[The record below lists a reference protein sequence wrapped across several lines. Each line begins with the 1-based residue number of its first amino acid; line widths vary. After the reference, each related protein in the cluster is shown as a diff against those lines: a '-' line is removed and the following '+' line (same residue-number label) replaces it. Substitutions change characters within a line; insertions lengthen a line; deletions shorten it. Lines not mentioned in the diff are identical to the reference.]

1 MDADART
8 VDQGTCVSSLI
19 AYAPARRGYGPY
31 LSTCGRHGNTLAL
44 ALAFPETG
52 FKIHPLPYTLLLL
65 LLLPPRV
72 LLCAK
77 LMGVGATQRPHLGL
91 LRNPLRGARE
101 ASRTESEGHHL
112 AMTSP
117 DEHLS
122 FRVDL
127 VVSVNYLAC
136 AEYKPP
142 SLLHIQNPPGREI
155 WSMHSI

>member
-1 MDADART
+1 MDART

-52 FKIHPLPYTLLLL
+52 FKIHPLPYTLLL

-127 VVSVNYLAC
+127 VVSVKLSGMCGVQTPFSSAHP
-136 AEYKPP
+136 KPP
-142 SLLHIQNPPGREI
+142 RP
-155 WSMHSI
+155 